1 MRKAYRII
9 SIEAADIY
17 RHEQENGVSV
27 GYKMPE
33 NKSDDYFRLFK
44 IYLDNSL
51 DSVELENAY
60 KRVYRKKFSFQ
71 DKYKRDYTLA
81 VINLKFNYT
90 YKSQE
95 GKPVKIKDLR
105 SHFYQNRFYL
115 DGVHYVRYKR
125 SAGSSRE
132 GKCLFI
138 DERLYKAMDKW
149 SSCGLKVQ
157 TDLASWESYKAL
169 SLSSIKGTVQ
179 IPLDGILFVP
189 DYKSIF
195 TEEVVSVEL
204 KDGKLVAEQKQTE
217 IINDIWDGE
226 SLLDESVFEN
236 GYTDNFTNPVTVEK
250 FGGKYYMTFG
260 FSSSIGYLNL
270 NLDGKE
276 VGKTSEKKDGW
287 TYVTYTLSENNLK
300 SKLSFSAYINAM
312 SREMSFSATL
322 NLSLSEKTSDTVRN
336 LGERPAEFV
345 PVISTK
351 AAAEY
356 SLKVGTVFPIP
367 EASATLGNED
377 SLVVIT
383 AVFGNEPIDVSGGKL
398 TLGNVGEYKIIYKAT
413 NSRYKTSLGNDSFS
427 EYVVTVH
434 AVTGENDIVKFRDTN
449 QVLPEK
455 AGILAG
461 KVTEGSGVY
470 EKAASAM
477 KKIAD
482 NFEVY
487 SAEFLSEDGEVITLS
502 GKVELLFRAD
512 DYFDRTKAEVYY
524 MDENGELTRL
534 SASGYGRYV
543 ATETDK
549 TGTFIVCIPG
559 VAFRMPMWGYALILA
574 GAVVVLAGIVVTIIV
589 VTKRKKR
596 MKNS

>member
-1 MRKAYRII
+1 MVKFKKIFAV
-9 SIEAADIY
+9 SI
-17 RHEQENGVSV
+17 
-27 GYKMPE
+27 
-33 NKSDDYFRLFK
+33 
-44 IYLDNSL
+44 
-51 DSVELENAY
+51 
-60 KRVYRKKFSFQ
+60 
-71 DKYKRDYTLA
+71 A
-81 VINLKFNYT
+81 VFALIL
-90 YKSQE
+90 
-95 GKPVKIKDLR
+95 
-105 SHFYQNRFYL
+105 
-115 DGVHYVRYKR
+115 
-125 SAGSSRE
+125 
-132 GKCLFI
+132 
-138 DERLYKAMDKW
+138 
-149 SSCGLKVQ
+149 CGLFQSVSIAYAASEQ
-157 TDLASWESYKAL
+157 VISGGDGTYTVPVNLDLKMGA
-169 SLSSIKGTVQ
+169 
-179 IPLDGILFVP
+179 
-189 DYKSIF
+189 
-195 TEEVVSVEL
+195 
-204 KDGKLVAEQKQTE
+204 
-217 IINDIWDGE
+217 
-226 SLLDESVFEN
+226 
-236 GYTDNFTNPVTVEK
+236 DNFTNPVTVEK

-276 VGKTSEKKDGW
+276 IGKTSEKKDGW
-287 TYVTYTLSENNLK
+287 TYYTYTLSENNLK

-312 SREMSFSATL
+312 SREMNFTATL
-322 NLSLSEKTSDTVRN
+322 NLSSSDKTSETVRD

-367 EASATLGNED
+367 KASAKLGNED
-377 SLVVIT
+377 SPVVIT
-383 AVFGNEPIDVSGGKL
+383 AVFGNDSVDVSGGKL

-413 NSRYKTSLGNDSFS
+413 NSQYKTSLGNDAVS

-434 AVTGENDIVKFRDTN
+434 SITGENDIVKFRDTN
-449 QVLPEK
+449 NVLPDK
-455 AGILAG
+455 AGIIAG
-461 KVTEGSGVY
+461 KVTDGSDVY

-524 MDENGELTRL
+524 MDDNGELTKL

-559 VAFRMPMWGYALILA
+559 VAFHMPMWGYLLIIV
-574 GAVVVLAGIVVTIIV
+574 GAVVIVGGGGVAILLIAR
-589 VTKRKKR
+589 RKKQ
-596 MKNS
+596 KQK

>member
-1 MRKAYRII
+1 MVKFKKIFAV
-9 SIEAADIY
+9 SIAI
-17 RHEQENGVSV
+17 
-27 GYKMPE
+27 
-33 NKSDDYFRLFK
+33 F
-44 IYLDNSL
+44 
-51 DSVELENAY
+51 EL
-60 KRVYRKKFSFQ
+60 V
-71 DKYKRDYTLA
+71 L
-81 VINLKFNYT
+81 
-90 YKSQE
+90 
-95 GKPVKIKDLR
+95 
-105 SHFYQNRFYL
+105 
-115 DGVHYVRYKR
+115 
-125 SAGSSRE
+125 
-132 GKCLFI
+132 
-138 DERLYKAMDKW
+138 
-149 SSCGLKVQ
+149 CGLFQSALISYAASEQVISGGDG
-157 TDLASWESYKAL
+157 TYTVPVNLDLKMGA
-169 SLSSIKGTVQ
+169 
-179 IPLDGILFVP
+179 
-189 DYKSIF
+189 
-195 TEEVVSVEL
+195 
-204 KDGKLVAEQKQTE
+204 
-217 IINDIWDGE
+217 
-226 SLLDESVFEN
+226 
-236 GYTDNFTNPVTVEK
+236 DNFTNPVTMEK
-250 FGGKYYMTFG
+250 QDGKYYMTFG
-260 FSSSIGYLNL
+260 FSSAIGYLNL

-287 TYVTYTLSENNLK
+287 TYYTYTLSENNLK

-312 SREMSFSATL
+312 SREMSFTATL
-322 NLSLSEKTSDTVRN
+322 NLSSSEKTSDTVRN

-367 EASATLGNED
+367 EATATLVNED
-377 SLVVIT
+377 SPVVIT
-383 AVFGNEPIDVSGGKL
+383 AVFGNEPVDVSGGKL

-449 QVLPEK
+449 HVLPEK

-487 SAEFLSEDGEVITLS
+487 SAEFLSEDGEVIPLS
-502 GKVELLFRAD
+502 DKVKLLFRAD

-524 MDENGELTRL
+524 MDENGGLTRL

-559 VAFRMPMWGYALILA
+559 VAFHMPMWGYVLILA
-574 GAVVVLAGIVVTIIV
+574 GAVVIVGGGGVAIFLIAR
-589 VTKRKKR
+589 RKKQ
-596 MKNS
+596 KQK

>member
-1 MRKAYRII
+1 MVKFKKIF
-9 SIEAADIY
+9 AAVVAI
-17 RHEQENGVSV
+17 
-27 GYKMPE
+27 
-33 NKSDDYFRLFK
+33 FAL
-44 IYLDNSL
+44 IL
-51 DSVELENAY
+51 
-60 KRVYRKKFSFQ
+60 
-71 DKYKRDYTLA
+71 
-81 VINLKFNYT
+81 
-90 YKSQE
+90 
-95 GKPVKIKDLR
+95 
-105 SHFYQNRFYL
+105 
-115 DGVHYVRYKR
+115 
-125 SAGSSRE
+125 
-132 GKCLFI
+132 
-138 DERLYKAMDKW
+138 
-149 SSCGLKVQ
+149 CGLFQSVSISYAASEQ
-157 TDLASWESYKAL
+157 VISGGDGTYTVPVNLDLKMGA
-169 SLSSIKGTVQ
+169 
-179 IPLDGILFVP
+179 
-189 DYKSIF
+189 
-195 TEEVVSVEL
+195 
-204 KDGKLVAEQKQTE
+204 
-217 IINDIWDGE
+217 
-226 SLLDESVFEN
+226 
-236 GYTDNFTNPVTVEK
+236 DNFTNPVTVEK
-250 FGGKYYMTFG
+250 FGGKYYITFG

-377 SLVVIT
+377 SPVVIT
-383 AVFGNEPIDVSGGKL
+383 AVFGNEPVDVSGGKL

-413 NSRYKTSLGNDSFS
+413 NSLYKTSLGNDSFS
-427 EYVVTVH
+427 EYVVTIRS
-434 AVTGENDIVKFRDTN
+434 AAGENDIVKFRDAN
-449 QVLPEK
+449 SVLPEK

-477 KKIAD
+477 KTIAD

-549 TGTFIVCIPG
+549 TGTFIVCVPG
-559 VAFRMPMWGYALILA
+559 VAFVMPMWGYALILA
-574 GAVVVLAGIVVTIIV
+574 GAAVILAGVIVTIIV
-589 VTKRKKR
+589 VAKHKKR
-596 MKNS
+596 IKNS

>member
-1 MRKAYRII
+1 MVKFKKIFAV
-9 SIEAADIY
+9 SI
-17 RHEQENGVSV
+17 
-27 GYKMPE
+27 
-33 NKSDDYFRLFK
+33 
-44 IYLDNSL
+44 
-51 DSVELENAY
+51 
-60 KRVYRKKFSFQ
+60 
-71 DKYKRDYTLA
+71 A
-81 VINLKFNYT
+81 VFALIL
-90 YKSQE
+90 
-95 GKPVKIKDLR
+95 
-105 SHFYQNRFYL
+105 
-115 DGVHYVRYKR
+115 
-125 SAGSSRE
+125 
-132 GKCLFI
+132 
-138 DERLYKAMDKW
+138 
-149 SSCGLKVQ
+149 CGLFQSVSISYAASEQ
-157 TDLASWESYKAL
+157 VISGGDGTYTVPVNLDLKMGA
-169 SLSSIKGTVQ
+169 
-179 IPLDGILFVP
+179 
-189 DYKSIF
+189 
-195 TEEVVSVEL
+195 
-204 KDGKLVAEQKQTE
+204 
-217 IINDIWDGE
+217 
-226 SLLDESVFEN
+226 
-236 GYTDNFTNPVTVEK
+236 DNFTNPVTVEK
-250 FGGKYYMTFG
+250 QDGKYYMTFG

-287 TYVTYTLSENNLK
+287 TYYTYTLSENNLK

-322 NLSLSEKTSDTVRN
+322 NLSSSKKNADTVRD

-367 EASATLGNED
+367 EATAKLGNED

-383 AVFGNEPIDVSGGKL
+383 AVFGNDSVDVSDGKL

-413 NSRYKTSLGNDSFS
+413 NSQYKTSLGNDSFS

-449 QVLPEK
+449 HVLPEK

-461 KVTEGSGVY
+461 KVTEGSDVY
-470 EKAASAM
+470 KKAASAM

-524 MDENGELTRL
+524 MDDNGSLTKL

-549 TGTFIVCIPG
+549 TGTFVVCVPG
-559 VAFRMPMWGYALILA
+559 VAFHMPVWGYVLILV
-574 GAVVVLAGIVVTIIV
+574 GAVVIVGGGGVTILLIAR
-589 VTKRKKR
+589 RKKQ
-596 MKNS
+596 KQK

>member
-1 MRKAYRII
+1 MVKFKKIF
-9 SIEAADIY
+9 AAQIAI
-17 RHEQENGVSV
+17 
-27 GYKMPE
+27 
-33 NKSDDYFRLFK
+33 FAL
-44 IYLDNSL
+44 IL
-51 DSVELENAY
+51 
-60 KRVYRKKFSFQ
+60 
-71 DKYKRDYTLA
+71 
-81 VINLKFNYT
+81 
-90 YKSQE
+90 
-95 GKPVKIKDLR
+95 
-105 SHFYQNRFYL
+105 
-115 DGVHYVRYKR
+115 
-125 SAGSSRE
+125 
-132 GKCLFI
+132 
-138 DERLYKAMDKW
+138 
-149 SSCGLKVQ
+149 CGLFQSVSISYAASEQ
-157 TDLASWESYKAL
+157 VISGGDGTYTVPVNLDLKMGA
-169 SLSSIKGTVQ
+169 
-179 IPLDGILFVP
+179 
-189 DYKSIF
+189 
-195 TEEVVSVEL
+195 
-204 KDGKLVAEQKQTE
+204 
-217 IINDIWDGE
+217 
-226 SLLDESVFEN
+226 
-236 GYTDNFTNPVTVEK
+236 DNFTNPVTVEK

-260 FSSSIGYLNL
+260 YSSSIGYLNL

-276 VGKTSEKKDGW
+276 VGKTSEKKGGW

-322 NLSLSEKTSDTVRN
+322 NLSSSEKTVDTVRD

-367 EASATLGNED
+367 EASANLGDED
-377 SLVVIT
+377 CPVTTSAYYGDE
-383 AVFGNEPIDVSGGKL
+383 AVDVSDGKL
-398 TLGNVGEYKIIYKAT
+398 ALDNVGEYKIIYKAT
-413 NSRYKTSLGNDSFS
+413 NSQYKTSLGNDSFS

-449 QVLPEK
+449 HVLPEK

-461 KVTEGSGVY
+461 KVTEGSDVY
-470 EKAASAM
+470 KKAASAM

-524 MDENGELTRL
+524 MDDNGSLTKL

-549 TGTFIVCIPG
+549 TGTFVVCVPG
-559 VAFRMPMWGYALILA
+559 VAFHMPVWGYVLILV
-574 GAVVVLAGIVVTIIV
+574 GAVVIVGGGGVTILLIAR
-589 VTKRKKR
+589 RKKQ
-596 MKNS
+596 KQK